1 MEKRKFNVM
10 DVLGEQLAGVADTML
25 EISIDDIR
33 DNPRNFYPTPD
44 PQALRALADSI
55 RANGLLEPPTVVPAG
70 DGTYRLI
77 SGHSR
82 LAAIRSM
89 WEDGTEEDWARF
101 SKILCRVLP
110 PMSDGQEQAAVIE
123 ANRQRA
129 KSNALLADE
138 AEKLTEAYIKRR
150 EAGEQLPGRIRDYVA
165 EALQVKATKVA
176 NLSAIK
182 NGLKV
187 PGIVERWKHN
197 EIPEAAALEIA
208 RMDIEEQ
215 YRLLDWTIES
225 ESHYYSIRDVKM
237 FHIFWTMF
245 PHNCPESSGLC
256 PNAGPMYDRF
266 YTYGALNNCTGCC
279 RSCNKKDTCKTVCQY
294 FKPETQ
300 PETQPEPEPEV
311 KRNPAVDDP
320 RLDWHNMVP
329 IFCKRVKALR
339 VSTGMSKK
347 EFAESINEYPNTY
360 SAYENNSICG
370 ADKVP
375 KLALCLGTT
384 TDYLYGLTDE
394 LTPPTLPEG
403 QLMIAGWMPG
413 STNPAEPGEFAAYV
427 DLGDGKLLK
436 RFFDWDGQH
445 WMMPGGIEAQAPV
458 VWWMRLPPVPAAG
471 KGAHT

>member
-10 DVLGEQLAGVADTML
+10 DVLGEQLAGVADTMM
-25 EISIDDIR
+25 EIQVDDIR

-44 PQALRALADSI
+44 PQTLRALADSI

-89 WEDGTEEDWARF
+89 WEDGTEEDRTRF

-110 PMSDGQEQAAVIE
+110 PMSEGQEQAAVIE
-123 ANRQRA
+123 ANRQRV
-129 KSNALLADE
+129 KSPALLADE
-138 AEKLTEAYIKRR
+138 VERLTKAYIKRR

-187 PGIVERWKHN
+187 PGIVRKWEAGD
-197 EIPEAAALEIA
+197 IPEAAALEIA

-237 FHIFWTMF
+237 FHTLWTMF

-279 RSCNKKDTCKTVCQY
+279 RSCNKRDTCKTVCQY

-300 PETQPEPEPEV
+300 PEPEPEV
-311 KRNPAVDDP
+311 KRNPAVADP
-320 RLDWHNMVP
+320 RLDYKVMVP
-329 IFCKRVKALR
+329 TFCQRVRALR
-339 VSTGMSKK
+339 EQTGMSRK
-347 EFAESINEYPNTY
+347 EFAQSIDEFPGTY
-360 SAYENNSICG
+360 SACENASMCG
-370 ADKVP
+370 SEKIA
-375 KLALCLGTT
+375 KLALCFGVS
-384 TDYLYGLTDE
+384 TDYLYGLTDDP
-394 LTPPTLPEG
+394 TPP
-403 QLMIAGWMPG
+403 
-413 STNPAEPGEFAAYV
+413 
-427 DLGDGKLLK
+427 
-436 RFFDWDGQH
+436 
-445 WMMPGGIEAQAPV
+445 AQ
-458 VWWMRLPPVPAAG
+458 
-471 KGAHT
+471 KGADT

>member
-1 MEKRKFNVM
+1 MAGKNFDISKFAATIKPVS
-10 DVLGEQLAGVADTML
+10 DSDTMR

-44 PQALRALADSI
+44 SQALRALMDSI

-82 LAAIRSM
+82 MAAIRALR
-89 WEDGTEEDWARF
+89 ETETPDQWATV
-101 SKILCRVLP
+101 LCRVLP
-110 PMSDGQEQAAVIE
+110 PMSEGQEQAAVIE
-123 ANRQRA
+123 ANRQRV

-138 AEKLTEAYIKRR
+138 AERLTEAYIKRR
-150 EAGEQLPGRIRDYVA
+150 EAGEQLPGRIRDHVA
-165 EALQVKATKVA
+165 AVLQVNATKLA
-176 NLSAIK
+176 NLAVIK
-182 NGLKV
+182 KGLKV
-187 PGIVERWKHN
+187 PGIVRKWEAGN
-197 EIPEAAALEIA
+197 IPEAVALEIA

-237 FHIFWTMF
+237 FHTIWTMF
-245 PHNCPESSGLC
+245 PHNCPESSGMC

-266 YTYGALNNCTGCC
+266 YTYGALNNCAGCC
-279 RSCNKKDTCKTVCQY
+279 RSCNKRDTCKTVCKY
-294 FKPETQ
+294 CK

-329 IFCKRVKALR
+329 IFCQRVRALR
-339 VSTGMSKK
+339 EQTGMSKK

-384 TDYLYGLTDE
+384 TDYLYGLTDDP
-394 LTPPTLPEG
+394 TP
-403 QLMIAGWMPG
+403 
-413 STNPAEPGEFAAYV
+413 S
-427 DLGDGKLLK
+427 
-436 RFFDWDGQH
+436 
-445 WMMPGGIEAQAPV
+445 AQ
-458 VWWMRLPPVPAAG
+458 
-471 KGAHT
+471 KGADK

>member
-1 MEKRKFNVM
+1 MAGKNFDISKFA
-10 DVLGEQLAGVADTML
+10 AGIKPVRSESDTMM
-25 EISIDDIR
+25 EIPVDDIR

-44 PQALRALADSI
+44 HQALRALMDSI

-82 LAAIRSM
+82 MAAIKALRK
-89 WEDGTEEDWARF
+89 TETPDQWATV
-101 SKILCRVLP
+101 LCRVLL
-110 PMSDGQEQAAVIE
+110 PMSEGQEQAAVIE
-123 ANRQRA
+123 ANRQRV

-138 AEKLTEAYIKRR
+138 AEKLTAAYIKRR
-150 EAGEQLPGRIRDYVA
+150 EAGEQLPGRIRDHVA
-165 EALQVKATKVA
+165 AVLQVNATKLA
-176 NLSAIK
+176 NLAVIK
-182 NGLKV
+182 KGLKV
-187 PGIVERWKHN
+187 PGMVRKWEAGD
-197 EIPEAAALEIA
+197 IPEAVALEIA

-225 ESHYYSIRDVKM
+225 KSHYYSIRDVKM
-237 FHIFWTMF
+237 FHTFWTMF

-279 RSCNKKDTCKTVCQY
+279 RSCNKRDTCKTVCQY

-311 KRNPAVDDP
+311 KRNPAVTDP
-320 RLDWHNMVP
+320 RLDYKVMVP
-329 IFCKRVKALR
+329 TFCQRVKELR
-339 VSTGMSKK
+339 IQTGMTRK
-347 EFAESINEYPNTY
+347 EFAQSIDEFPGTY
-360 SAYENNSICG
+360 SACENKSMCG
-370 ADKVP
+370 SEKIA
-375 KLALCLGTT
+375 KLALCFGVS
-384 TDYLYGLTDE
+384 TDYLYGLTDA

-427 DLGDGKLLK
+427 NLGDGKLVK

-445 WMMPGGIEAQAPV
+445 WMMRCGIEAQEPV
-458 VWWMRLPPVPAAG
+458 VWWMRLPPVPVAG
-471 KGAHT
+471 KGAET

>member
-1 MEKRKFNVM
+1 MAGKNFDISKFA
-10 DVLGEQLAGVADTML
+10 AGIKPVRSESDTMR

-44 PQALRALADSI
+44 SQALRALMDSI

-70 DGTYRLI
+70 AGTYRLI

-82 LAAIRSM
+82 MAAIKALR
-89 WEDGTEEDWARF
+89 ETETPNQWATV
-101 SKILCRVLP
+101 LCRVLP
-110 PMSDGQEQAAVIE
+110 SMSEGQEQAAVIE
-123 ANRQRA
+123 ANRQRV

-138 AEKLTEAYIKRR
+138 AEKLTAAYIKRR
-150 EAGEQLPGRIRDYVA
+150 EAGEELPGRIRDHVA
-165 EALQVKATKVA
+165 AVLQVNATKLA
-176 NLSAIK
+176 NLAVIK
-182 NGLKV
+182 KGLKV
-187 PGIVERWKHN
+187 PGMVRKWEAGD
-197 EIPEAAALEIA
+197 IPEAVALEIA

-237 FHIFWTMF
+237 FHTFWTMF

-279 RSCNKKDTCKTVCQY
+279 RSCNKRDTCKTVCQY
-294 FKPETQ
+294 FK

-413 STNPAEPGEFAAYV
+413 STTPAEPGEFAVCV
-427 DLGDGKLLK
+427 DLGGGKLLR
-436 RFFDWDGQH
+436 RFFDWDGQR
-445 WMMPGGIEAQAPV
+445 WMRPGGIEAQAPV
-458 VWWMRLPPVPAAG
+458 AWWMRLPPVPAAG
-471 KGAHT
+471 KGADT

>member
-10 DVLGEQLAGVADTML
+10 DVLGEQLAGVADTMM
-25 EISIDDIR
+25 EIPVDDIR

-44 PQALRALADSI
+44 PQALRALMDSI

-82 LAAIRSM
+82 MAAIKALR
-89 WEDGTEEDWARF
+89 ETETPDQWATV
-101 SKILCRVLP
+101 LCRVLP
-110 PMSDGQEQAAVIE
+110 PMSEGQEQAAVIE
-123 ANRQRA
+123 ANRQRV

-138 AEKLTEAYIKRR
+138 AEKLTAAYIKRR
-150 EAGEQLPGRIRDYVA
+150 EAGEELPGRIRDHVA
-165 EALQVKATKVA
+165 EALQVKATKIA

-187 PGIVERWKHN
+187 PGLVERWKRD
-197 EIPEAAALEIA
+197 EIPEAAALQIA
-208 RMDIEEQ
+208 RMDIDEQ
-215 YRLLDWTIES
+215 YRLLDWIIDKRRSCTINEVRKFS
-225 ESHYYSIRDVKM
+225 TCYTVTRRKCEHTGRM
-237 FHIFWTMF
+237 
-245 PHNCPESSGLC
+245 CE
-256 PNAGPMYDRF
+256 NAERMYDHDYR
-266 YTYGALNNCTGCC
+266 YGEWHGSNCCLNCLD
-279 RSCNKKDTCKTVCQY
+279 RDTCPAACKYVEK
-294 FKPETQ
+294 KPVEQ
-300 PETQPEPEPEV
+300 PEAPAV
-311 KRNPAVDDP
+311 NPAAKDP
-320 RLDWHNMVP
+320 RLDYKVMVP
-329 IFCKRVKALR
+329 TFCQRVKELR
-339 VSTGMSKK
+339 IQTGMTRK
-347 EFAESINEYPNTY
+347 EFAQSIDEFPGTY
-360 SAYENNSICG
+360 SACENASMCG
-370 ADKVP
+370 SEKIA
-375 KLALCLGTT
+375 KLALCFGVS

-394 LTPPTLPEG
+394 LTPPALPEG

-471 KGAHT
+471 KGADT

>member
-10 DVLGEQLAGVADTML
+10 DVLGEQLAGVADTMM
-25 EISIDDIR
+25 EIPVDDIR

-44 PQALRALADSI
+44 PQALRALMDSI

-82 LAAIRSM
+82 LAAIKALR
-89 WEDGTEEDWARF
+89 ETETPDQWATV
-101 SKILCRVLP
+101 LCRVLP
-110 PMSDGQEQAAVIE
+110 PMSEGQEQAAVIE
-123 ANRQRA
+123 ANRQRV

-138 AEKLTEAYIKRR
+138 AEKLTAAYIKRR
-150 EAGEQLPGRIRDYVA
+150 EAGEELPGRIRDHVA
-165 EALQVKATKVA
+165 EALQVKATKIA

-187 PGIVERWKHN
+187 PGIVRKWEAGD
-197 EIPEAAALEIA
+197 IPEAAALEIA

-225 ESHYYSIRDVKM
+225 ESHYSIRDVKM
-237 FHIFWTMF
+237 FHTLWTMF

-300 PETQPEPEPEV
+300 AEPEPEV

-384 TDYLYGLTDE
+384 TDYLYGLTDDP
-394 LTPPTLPEG
+394 TPP
-403 QLMIAGWMPG
+403 A
-413 STNPAEPGEFAAYV
+413 
-427 DLGDGKLLK
+427 K
-436 RFFDWDGQH
+436 
-445 WMMPGGIEAQAPV
+445 
-458 VWWMRLPPVPAAG
+458 
-471 KGAHT
+471 KGADT

>member
-1 MEKRKFNVM
+1 MAGKNFDISKFA
-10 DVLGEQLAGVADTML
+10 AGIKPVRSESDTMM
-25 EISIDDIR
+25 EISVDNIR

-44 PQALRALADSI
+44 PQALRALMDSI

-82 LAAIRSM
+82 LAAIKALR
-89 WEDGTEEDWARF
+89 ETETPDQWATV
-101 SKILCRVLP
+101 LCRVLP
-110 PMSDGQEQAAVIE
+110 PMSEGQEQAAVIE
-123 ANRQRA
+123 ANRQRV

-138 AEKLTEAYIKRR
+138 AERLTEAYIKRR

-197 EIPEAAALEIA
+197 EIPEAAALLIA
-208 RMDIEEQ
+208 RMDLDEQ
-215 YRLLDWTIES
+215 YRLLDWMIDKNRS
-225 ESHYYSIRDVKM
+225 YSINEVRK
-237 FHIFWTMF
+237 FSTYYTMA
-245 PHNCPESSGLC
+245 HRKCEHTSRMC
-256 PNAGPMYDRF
+256 KNAERMYDHDYR
-266 YTYGALNNCTGCC
+266 YGEWHGSNCCLNCLN
-279 RSCNKKDTCKTVCQY
+279 RDTCPAACQY
-294 FKPETQ
+294 VEKKPVEQ
-300 PETQPEPEPEV
+300 PEAPAV
-311 KRNPAVDDP
+311 NPAAKDP
-320 RLDWHNMVP
+320 RLDYKVMVP
-329 IFCKRVKALR
+329 TFCQRVRALR
-339 VSTGMSKK
+339 IQTGMTRK
-347 EFAESINEYPNTY
+347 EFAQSIDEFPGTY
-360 SAYENNSICG
+360 SACENNSMCG
-370 ADKVP
+370 SEKIA
-375 KLALCLGTT
+375 KLALCFGVS
-384 TDYLYGLTDE
+384 TDYLYGLTDD

-471 KGAHT
+471 KGAEK

>member
-10 DVLGEQLAGVADTML
+10 DVLGEQLAGMADTMM
-25 EISIDDIR
+25 EIPVDDIR

-44 PQALRALADSI
+44 PQELRSLADSI

-110 PMSDGQEQAAVIE
+110 PMSEGQEQAAVIE
-123 ANRQRA
+123 ANRQRV

-138 AEKLTEAYIKRR
+138 AEKLTAAYIKRR
-150 EAGEQLPGRIRDYVA
+150 EAGEQLPGRIRDHVA
-165 EALQVKATKVA
+165 AVLQVNATKLA
-176 NLSAIK
+176 NLAVIK
-182 NGLKV
+182 KGLKV
-187 PGIVERWKHN
+187 PGIVRKWEAGDL
-197 EIPEAAALEIA
+197 PEAVALEIA
-208 RMDIEEQ
+208 RMDIDEQ
-215 YRLLDWTIES
+215 YRLLDWTIEG

-237 FHIFWTMF
+237 FHTVWTMF

-279 RSCNKKDTCKTVCQY
+279 RSCNKRDTCKTVCQY

-300 PETQPEPEPEV
+300 PEPEPEV
-311 KRNPAVDDP
+311 KRNPAVADP
-320 RLDWHNMVP
+320 RLDYKVMVP
-329 IFCKRVKALR
+329 TFCQRVRALR
-339 VSTGMSKK
+339 EQTGMSRK
-347 EFAESINEYPNTY
+347 EFAQSIDEFPGTY
-360 SAYENNSICG
+360 SACENASMCG
-370 ADKVP
+370 SEKIA
-375 KLALCLGTT
+375 KLALCFGVS

-413 STNPAEPGEFAAYV
+413 STTPAEPGEFAVYI
-427 DLGDGKLLK
+427 DLDGKLIPQ
-436 RFFDWDGQH
+436 FFRWTGSRWEMRTGTVPQV
-445 WMMPGGIEAQAPV
+445 PV

-471 KGAHT
+471 KGADA

>member
-10 DVLGEQLAGVADTML
+10 DVLGEQLAGVADTMM
-25 EISIDDIR
+25 EIPVDDIR
-33 DNPRNFYPTPD
+33 DNPRNFYPKPD
-44 PQALRALADSI
+44 PAALRALMDSI

-89 WEDGTEEDWARF
+89 WEDGTEEDRTRF

-110 PMSDGQEQAAVIE
+110 PMSEGQEQAAVIE
-123 ANRQRA
+123 ANRQRV

-138 AEKLTEAYIKRR
+138 AEKLTAAYIKRR
-150 EAGEQLPGRIRDYVA
+150 EAGEELPGRIRDHVA
-165 EALQVKATKVA
+165 EALQVKATKIA

-187 PGIVERWKHN
+187 PGLVERWKRD
-197 EIPEAAALEIA
+197 EIPEAAALQIA
-208 RMDIEEQ
+208 RMDIDEQ
-215 YRLLDWTIES
+215 YRLLDWMIDKRRSLTINE
-225 ESHYYSIRDVKM
+225 VKKFDTCYAVVRRKCEHTGRM
-237 FHIFWTMF
+237 
-245 PHNCPESSGLC
+245 CE
-256 PNAGPMYDRF
+256 NAERMYDYDYRYGEWKGSNCCLHCLKR
-266 YTYGALNNCTGCC
+266 YTCPAACKYVE
-279 RSCNKKDTCKTVCQY
+279 KKPV
-294 FKPETQ
+294 EQ
-300 PETQPEPEPEV
+300 PEAPAV
-311 KRNPAVDDP
+311 NPAAKNP
-320 RLDWHNMVP
+320 RLDYKVMVP
-329 IFCKRVKALR
+329 TFCQRVRALR
-339 VSTGMSKK
+339 EQTGMSKK

-403 QLMIAGWMPG
+403 QLMISGWMPG
-413 STNPAEPGEFAAYV
+413 STTPAEPGEFATYV

-458 VWWMRLPPVPAAG
+458 AWWMRLPPVPAAG
-471 KGAHT
+471 KGDGND

>member
-1 MEKRKFNVM
+1 MAGKNFDISKFAATIKPVS
-10 DVLGEQLAGVADTML
+10 DSDTMR

-44 PQALRALADSI
+44 SQALRALMDSI

-82 LAAIRSM
+82 LAAIKALR
-89 WEDGTEEDWARF
+89 ETETPDQWATV
-101 SKILCRVLP
+101 LCRVLP
-110 PMSDGQEQAAVIE
+110 PMSEGQEQAAVIE
-123 ANRQRA
+123 ANRQRV

-138 AEKLTEAYIKRR
+138 AEKLTAAYIKRR
-150 EAGEQLPGRIRDYVA
+150 EAGEELPGRIRDHVA
-165 EALQVKATKVA
+165 AVLQVNATKLA
-176 NLSAIK
+176 NLAVIK
-182 NGLKV
+182 KGLKV
-187 PGIVERWKHN
+187 PGMVRKWEAGD
-197 EIPEAAALEIA
+197 IPEAVALEIA

-237 FHIFWTMF
+237 FHTIWIMF
-245 PHNCPESSGLC
+245 PHNCPESSGMC

-266 YTYGALNNCTGCC
+266 YTYGALNNCAGCC
-279 RSCNKKDTCKTVCQY
+279 RSCNKRDTCKTVCQY

-300 PETQPEPEPEV
+300 AEPEPEV

-384 TDYLYGLTDE
+384 TDYLYGLTDDP
-394 LTPPTLPEG
+394 TPPALPEG

-413 STNPAEPGEFAAYV
+413 STTPAEPGEFAAYV

-445 WMMPGGIEAQAPV
+445 WMMSGGIEAQAPV

-471 KGAHT
+471 KGADT

>member
-1 MEKRKFNVM
+1 MAGKNFDISKFAATIKPVS
-10 DVLGEQLAGVADTML
+10 DSDTML
-25 EISIDDIR
+25 EISIDNIR

-44 PQALRALADSI
+44 SQALRALMDSI

-82 LAAIRSM
+82 LAAIKALR
-89 WEDGTEEDWARF
+89 ETEIPDQWATV
-101 SKILCRVLP
+101 LCRVLP
-110 PMSDGQEQAAVIE
+110 PMSEGQEQAAVIE
-123 ANRQRA
+123 ANRQRV

-138 AEKLTEAYIKRR
+138 AEKLTAAYIKRR
-150 EAGEQLPGRIRDYVA
+150 EAGEELPGRIRDHVA
-165 EALQVKATKVA
+165 AVLQVNATKLA
-176 NLSAIK
+176 NLAVIK
-182 NGLKV
+182 KGLKV
-187 PGIVERWKHN
+187 PGMVRKWEAGD
-197 EIPEAAALEIA
+197 IPEAVALEIA

-237 FHIFWTMF
+237 FHTIWTMF
-245 PHNCPESSGLC
+245 PHNCPESSGMC

-266 YTYGALNNCTGCC
+266 FTYGALNNCAGCC
-279 RSCNKKDTCKTVCQY
+279 RSCNKRNTCKTVCQY

-300 PETQPEPEPEV
+300 AEPEPEV

-384 TDYLYGLTDE
+384 TDYLYGLTDDP
-394 LTPPTLPEG
+394 TPPALPEG

-471 KGAHT
+471 KGADT